1 MPLPTNEKLIA
12 LSEDLLKEFDIV
24 FGQHPGFRPVHAKGM
39 LLTGAFSPC
48 PEAASLTR
56 AKHITRESTP
66 VSVRFSDST
75 GIPLIP
81 DNDENANP
89 HGCAVRFHLA
99 EHEHTDIISHSIDG
113 FPART
118 GAEFLE
124 FLRAIAAG
132 NPSNTSPSP
141 IEAFL
146 GAHPAAFAFVQP
158 RPSPSSFARQAYF
171 AISSFRF
178 TNKDGVTRYGRY
190 RILPEAGEEQLDD
203 ASSKLKDGNFL
214 FDDLRQR
221 ISAGP
226 VSFQIKIQIANE
238 KDMVNDATTHW
249 PEERPS
255 INFGKLVL
263 TALVPDDA
271 HEQQRIIFDP
281 IPRTDGI
288 EPSDDPLFE
297 LRAALY
303 LLSGRRRRQAPE
315 SAVNTAQARQAGT
328 QA

>member
-1 MPLPTNEKLIA
+1 MPLPTDEKLIA
-12 LSEDLLKEFDIV
+12 LSEELLKEFDIV
-24 FGQHPGFRPVHAKGM
+24 YGQHPGFRPAHAKGM
-39 LLTGAFSPC
+39 LLTGAFSPS
-48 PEAASLTR
+48 PDAASLTR
-56 AKHITRESTP
+56 AKHIARESTP
-66 VSVRFSDST
+66 VTVRFSDST

-81 DNDENANP
+81 DNDQNANP

-124 FLRAIAAG
+124 LLRAIAAD
-132 NPSNTSPSP
+132 NPSKSSPSP

-146 GAHPAAFAFVQP
+146 GTHPAAFAFVQA

-178 TNKDGVTRYGRY
+178 TNKAGVTRYGRY
-190 RILPEAGEEQLDD
+190 RILPEAGEEYLDD
-203 ASSKLKDGNFL
+203 ATLKTKDASFL
-214 FDDLRQR
+214 FDDLKRR

-226 VSFQIKIQIANE
+226 VSFQVKVQIPNE
-238 KDMVNDATTHW
+238 KDVVNDATTHW
-249 PEERPS
+249 PEDRPS

-271 HEQQRIIFDP
+271 HEQKRIIFDP

-315 SAVNTAQARQAGT
+315 SAVNSARAKQAGT